1 MAGPGRPKKVMPD
14 TEPVEGVE
22 PTQDEEIAIGYVFVD
37 YNSEGTIVRLELR
50 GDGLY
55 DASGTLVVTG
65 AKEGT
70 ESGQYSMEQ
79 ELPVG

>member
-14 TEPVEGVE
+14 TIEPVEGVE
-22 PTQDEEIAIGYVFVD
+22 PAQDEEIVSGYVFVD

-55 DASGTLVVTG
+55 NAAGTLVVTG
-65 AKEGT
+65 AQEGT
-70 ESGQYSMEQ
+70 ASGQYTVSS
-79 ELPVG
+79 